1 MARGRARTTYV
12 ARAVLAK
19 LRAMRALAYTDVV
32 SAGEELSTGARRLS
46 AVYEQRA
53 LVFLASA
60 HALATLVVW
69 AHFFY
74 AKYRAVEKAVPIGA
88 NMYWWKRLTPPIE
101 FGAMHAI
108 LFQMSLLPLTMARQ
122 TVAVVSQTWF
132 ARKFLPL
139 HKVVAMHIHLGY
151 VMVSFVFG
159 ATILF
164 FVFFGQG
171 CAQQVSGK
179 EPTPGGV
186 NTFCK
191 KMQSEIMIT
200 GLTIMGCLLLV
211 AITSYMRNR
220 IKYEIFYVVHH
231 LVFVMFA
238 LAIAHTLDDAFR
250 AGKVRSQNFKW
261 FSASL
266 VWYFTDRMQAISNTR
281 DCQVVEAHA
290 LGSDELDARKVV
302 HLKLHR
308 PKAFV
313 FRVGQYVFLGVK
325 SIDLTWHPYSIA
337 SSPHDETIDFFIEVM
352 SSSRMDGS
360 DSWTHKLWRDIKS
373 GFKPIV
379 AVNGPYGTGFNNIQD
394 QTEVIAIGSGTGI
407 VPMLSLAK
415 SLVSDLIRLDARQHT
430 LIREERMDKVRDFA
444 ENYIKEKG
452 SLFTRIFSWRAYLSG
467 TRGVQPERLKTLKTN
482 WVSSH
487 SFRDVI
493 VYKQNSFRAEQLRK
507 PGVNP
512 TKMYFRRKM
521 RRNFRAHNLDFSQ
534 LIFPLADLTAM
545 SFLISICVN
554 SSIATQAMRE
564 VPLWLF
570 FVSHCYFFLHWV
582 HSRMSTA
589 VWYSDFVALAASTVA
604 FAEMYDRIVDDK
616 LGWSIMARWGYCAL
630 SLYRFARIASDVL
643 LDGTPR
649 ARAAASYLTRTGD
662 SSSKLQKMTLIF
674 VTPMADFCGVIWSD
688 LDAIHT
694 TLTGKFGRLAEHFVD
709 IQVHCTSK
717 DAYENEALIAQ
728 VKDTALY
735 KSGALHM
742 ARPNFDAIVAGPILR
757 QEQRDTFL
765 GEGRPSFSTSLVAF
779 CGSTQLGATIGKAV
793 VCARAR
799 MNAFSRNHALVFFQE
814 NYGQATP
821 PADRGRSRLHVKVVR
836 KTADA

>member
-1 MARGRARTTYV
+1 
-12 ARAVLAK
+12 
-19 LRAMRALAYTDVV
+19 MRALAGADAASDGDAV
-32 SAGEELSTGARRLS
+32 SNGVRRLS
-46 AVYEQRA
+46 SLYEQRS

-74 AKYRAVEKAVPIGA
+74 LKYRAVELATPLGA

-108 LFQMSLLPLTMARQ
+108 LFQMALIPLTMARQ
-122 TVAVVSQTWF
+122 TVAAASQTWF
-132 ARKFLPL
+132 GRKFIPL

-179 EPTPGGV
+179 EPKPGGV
-186 NTFCK
+186 HTFCQ
-191 KMQSEIMIT
+191 KMRSEIMIT

-211 AITSYMRNR
+211 AVTSFMRNR

-238 LAIAHTLDDAFR
+238 LAIAHTLDSAFR

-281 DCQVVEAHA
+281 DCKVVEARA

-302 HLKLHR
+302 HLKLDR
-308 PKAFV
+308 PKAFE
-313 FRVGQYVFLGVK
+313 FRAGQYVFLGVK

-337 SSPHDETIDFFIEVM
+337 SSPQDATIDFFIEVM
-352 SSSRMDGS
+352 SASRMDGN
-360 DSWTHKLWRDIKS
+360 DSWTHKLWRDIKA
-373 GFKPIV
+373 GFIPIV
-379 AVNGPYGTGFNNIQD
+379 AINGPYGTGFNDIHD
-394 QTEVIAIGSGTGI
+394 RTEIVAIGSGTGI
-407 VPMLSLAK
+407 VPMLSLTK
-415 SLVSDLIRLDARQHT
+415 SIVSELIRLDVRQHV
-430 LIREERMDKVRDFA
+430 LIREERMDKVRDFT
-444 ENYIKEKG
+444 ENYIKETR
-452 SLFTRIFSWRAYLSG
+452 SLFIYLFSWCEHFVGAR
-467 TRGVQPERLKTLKTN
+467 RVQPKRMKTLKESWTAVN
-482 WVSSH
+482 
-487 SFRDVI
+487 SFRDV
-493 VYKQNSFRAEQLRK
+493 VVFKQNSFRAEQLRK
-507 PGVNP
+507 PGANP
-512 TKMYFRRKM
+512 TKTYFHRQM
-521 RRNFRAHNLDFSQ
+521 RRNLIAHYLDFTQ
-534 LIFPLADLTAM
+534 LIFPLIDLTAM
-545 SFLISICVN
+545 GFLVSICVN
-554 SSIATQAMRE
+554 SQIATLAMRE

-570 FVSHCYFFLHWV
+570 FVSHCYFFLHWA
-582 HSRMSTA
+582 HSRMSTT
-589 VWYSDFVALAASTVA
+589 VWYADFVVLAASTVA

-616 LGWSIMARWGYCAL
+616 LGWTIMARWGYCAL
-630 SLYRFARIASDVL
+630 SLYRFARIASEVL

-649 ARAAASYLTRTGD
+649 ARAAAAHLSRTGENT
-662 SSSKLQKMTLIF
+662 SKLQKLTLVF

-688 LDAIHT
+688 LDAIHIA
-694 TLTGKFGRLAEHFVD
+694 LTNAFGHFAENFVD
-709 IQVHCTSK
+709 IKVHCTST
-717 DAYENEALIAQ
+717 DPDENDALIAQ
-728 VKDTALY
+728 VKGTALY

-742 ARPNFDAIVAGPILR
+742 GRPNFDAVVSGPILR
-757 QEQRDTFL
+757 QEQRDAFI

-779 CGSTQLGATIGKAV
+779 CGSTRLGTTIASAV
-793 VCARAR
+793 VGCRAR
-799 MNAFSRNHALVFFQE
+799 MSAISRNHALVFFQE

-821 PADRGRSRLHVKVVR
+821 PADRGRPRLHVKVDGR
-836 KTADA
+836 RAKGA